1 MPDRAR
7 AWLGGV
13 AGLAGLVALW
23 WLLAVT
29 VFDGSSMPTPPGVLR
44 QYAADGW
51 AFYANNFGGTVV
63 EALIGFAWGNGL
75 ALVLAALVLLTP
87 RLEPVISQIA
97 VISYCVPT
105 IAILPILYIVLGP
118 PDSGEPSPTAVVLA
132 ALSVFFTTVVGAV
145 LGFRS
150 ADRAALDVVAR
161 LRRRPLE
168 AARHGAARVRAAGDH
183 QRPEDRGPGRVP
195 RRDPRGVHRQD
206 GARRRHRDDPRPAEL
221 NAHLVWALA
230 LASVPWRSS
239 ASRCSGWSPARSHRG
254 RRERMTTLTTATERQ
269 ATELQ
274 ATAPPAADLSRDVRR
289 AATRTSSRPR
299 LEPLTAC

>member
-1 MPDRAR
+1 MPDRARAR

-44 QYAADGW
+44 QYGADGW

-87 RLEPVISQIA
+87 RLEPVISQVA

-118 PDSGEPSPTAVVLA
+118 PDPGDPAPTAVVLA
-132 ALSVFFTTVVGAV
+132 ALSVFFTTVVGPCSAS
-145 LGFRS
+145 GPRTARRS
-150 ADRAALDVVAR
+150 TSCASTAA
-161 LRRRPLE
+161 
-168 AARHGAARVRAAGDH
+168 AAGGSSS
-183 QRPEDRGPGRVP
+183 RSSSCP
-195 RRDPRGVHRQD
+195 RCR
-206 GARRRHRDDPRPAEL
+206 
-221 NAHLVWALA
+221 
-230 LASVPWRSS
+230 RSS
-239 ASRCSGWSPARSHRG
+239 AR
-254 RRERMTTLTTATERQ
+254 
-269 ATELQ
+269 
-274 ATAPPAADLSRDVRR
+274 
-289 AATRTSSRPR
+289 
-299 LEPLTAC
+299 

>member
-1 MPDRAR
+1 MPDRARAR
-7 AWLGGV
+7 AWLGGA
-13 AGLAGLVALW
+13 AGLAGLVAVW

-44 QYAADGW
+44 QYGADGW

-63 EALIGFAWGNGL
+63 EAMIGFAWGNGL

-118 PDSGEPSPTAVVLA
+118 PDPGEPAPTAVVLA

-150 ADRAALDVVAR
+150 ADRAALDVVHVYGGGRWRQLVTVQVVSA
-161 LRRRPLE
+161 LPEIISALKI
-168 AARHGAARVRAAGDH
+168 AAPAAFLGAILGEYIGGVDRGVGPALIAAG
-183 QRPEDRGPGRVP
+183 QGLMVERAWGIMFACALVAGLGYAAFGVLGRV
-195 RRDPRGVHRQD
+195 
-206 GARRRHRDDPRPAEL
+206 A
-221 NAHLVWALA
+221 
-230 LASVPWRSS
+230 VPWST
-239 ASRCSGWSPARSHRG
+239 GGGRG
-254 RRERMTTLTTATERQ
+254 
-269 ATELQ
+269 
-274 ATAPPAADLSRDVRR
+274 
-289 AATRTSSRPR
+289 
-299 LEPLTAC
+299 